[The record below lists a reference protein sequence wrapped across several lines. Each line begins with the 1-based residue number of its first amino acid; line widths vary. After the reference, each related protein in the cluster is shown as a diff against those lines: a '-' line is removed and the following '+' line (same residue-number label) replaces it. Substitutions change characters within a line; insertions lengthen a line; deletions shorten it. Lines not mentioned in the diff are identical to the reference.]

1 MQKVRSS
8 YGLFG
13 IIYEVTYQIRAL
25 TPMAVHHKT
34 FSTADFIAQLP
45 ELKALGYAMMYYMFP
60 FDDKIT
66 VEFRKYNPGAT
77 GAPDHC
83 AWALR
88 NHIWGSVGAESSDT
102 MSKYELLISPFIRYG
117 IIDAL

>member
-13 IIYEVTYQIRAL
+13 IIYEVTYSIRPL
-25 TPMAVHHKT
+25 TPMHVHHT
-34 FSTADFIAQLP
+34 TYSLQDFIAALP
-45 ELKALGYAMMYYMFP
+45 DLKALNYSMMYYMFP
-60 FDDKIT
+60 FENKIT

-77 GAPDHC
+77 GDPNRA

-88 NHIWGSVGAESSDT
+88 NSHLGHVRPQVRA
-102 MSKYELLISPFIRYG
+102 
-117 IIDAL
+117 